1 MINEKQKKDEEMIW
15 VRMKSQCSKIS
26 KHDEILSLII
36 IRSQT
41 SYMSG

>member
-26 KHDEILSLII
+26 KHDEILSLIM
-36 IRSQT
+36 RSQT

>member
-1 MINEKQKKDEEMIW
+1 MKNRKKHEEMIW

-26 KHDEILSLII
+26 KHDKILSLII
-36 IRSQT
+36 RNQK

>member
-1 MINEKQKKDEEMIW
+1 MKTQKKDEMIW
-15 VRMKSQCSKIS
+15 VRMKSQCTKIS
-26 KHDEILSLII
+26 KYDKILSFI